1 MTPASGANEKEGRCE
16 MNLFDYL
23 FAWLGRSS
31 QDCDRSDR
39 YCDRDKDGYDDW
51 DRDRDGRRDY

>member
-1 MTPASGANEKEGRCE
+1 MT
-16 MNLFDYL
+16 LFDYL

-31 QDCDRSDR
+31 SQSCDRNDR
-39 YCDRDKDGYDDW
+39 WCDRDNDGYDDW

>member
-1 MTPASGANEKEGRCE
+1 